1 MATSKIHK
9 ERVRELLWTNPSP
22 TSSFLAQTILTA
34 DLSGYDYIEVW
45 AMLYTSF
52 QHLIPVVQI
61 PIGKQGNLTGVA
73 GNANE
78 TSGYG
83 VLVTRGVTVL
93 TDKIVAAE
101 GYGVQTNGGQWAV
114 NNSNAIP
121 WKIFGIK
128 E

>member
-1 MATSKIHK
+1 MATSTIHK

-22 TSSFLAQTILTA
+22 TSNFPPQTILTA

-45 AMLYTSF
+45 AMLYTGF
-52 QHLIPVVQI
+52 QHLVPILQI
-61 PIGKQGNLTGVA
+61 PIGMQGNITGVA

-83 VLVTRGVTVL
+83 VLVTRGVTAL
-93 TDKIVAAE
+93 TDRIAAAE
-101 GYGVQTNGGQWAV
+101 GYGVQTNGGQWSV
-114 NNSNAIP
+114 NNGNAIP